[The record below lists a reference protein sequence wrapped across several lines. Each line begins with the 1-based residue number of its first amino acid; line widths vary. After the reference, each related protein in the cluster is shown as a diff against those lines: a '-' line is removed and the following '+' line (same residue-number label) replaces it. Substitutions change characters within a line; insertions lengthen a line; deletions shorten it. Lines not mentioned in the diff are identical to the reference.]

1 MVINNFP
8 IKFSVRPELVEG
20 WTENSGLMGSCCHP
34 FMLRRTQNERV
45 TAFREVIFDGIPSAW
60 RYIQTGRQRHGRL

>member
-20 WTENSGLMGSCCHP
+20 WTETSRVMLCHP
-34 FMLRRTQNERV
+34 FMLRRTQHERV
-45 TAFREVIFDGIPSAW
+45 TAFREVIFDGILNSFALVPNLLV
-60 RYIQTGRQRHGRL
+60 HCH